1 MRRFFTPL
9 VLIALL
15 GWGAPTFA
23 QNLPGNGG
31 ATMVQAMTAYT
42 PLIPI
47 SATAAV
53 NTQTT
58 LTIPAPQSG
67 FYNYVCYLGYQM
79 TMDGTGGVVTNQV
92 TTSTNFN
99 SFALKVGSIAGANLS
114 AGPFIV
120 FNQSPAVGCAK
131 SAVAGTATTFV
142 SPSGQADMAFTWYA
156 AYYQAP

>member
-58 LTIPAPQSG
+58 LTIPAPVSGQS
-67 FYNYVCYLGYQM
+67 NYICSLAYQVNNDNPARRSR
-79 TMDGTGGVVTNQV
+79 TSSRRRP
-92 TTSTNFN
+92 TSTR
-99 SFALKVGSIAGANLS
+99 LL
-114 AGPFIV
+114 
-120 FNQSPAVGCAK
+120 
-131 SAVAGTATTFV
+131 
-142 SPSGQADMAFTWYA
+142 
-156 AYYQAP
+156 